1 VIAKEYNDEEFGTIA
16 IKRIAK
22 AKYVRVRVG
31 EGGVL
36 HATMPRLAPVLLLR
50 NLINSSRESLRKAI
64 ADTKVRAKRVYA
76 EGDIVGT
83 SHKIVIEEAER
94 RRARRKEQMIVW
106 NMPDKSE
113 YEDPVNQDV
122 IRKAVRKALDEQ
134 ASAYLPRRLQYLAD
148 IGGFHFSKIRYSNS
162 KGRWGSCSSQGVIS
176 LNVALMNLPKELID
190 YVLIHELS
198 HTKQMNHSP
207 EFWQIVEA
215 YCPEYKA
222 ARKELKAYSPYL

>member
-1 VIAKEYNDEEFGTIA
+1 VIAKEYHDDEFGTVA
-16 IKRIAK
+16 IKRIAR

-36 HATMPRLAPVLLLR
+36 HATMPRFAPVLLLR

-64 ADTKVRAKRVYA
+64 SETQVHAKRVYA

-106 NMPDKSE
+106 SMPNRQE
-113 YEDPVNQDV
+113 YQDSTNQDV

-148 IGGFHFSKIRYSNS
+148 IGGFHFTKIRYSNA
-162 KGRWGSCSSQGVIS
+162 KGRWGSCSSQRVIS

-190 YVLIHELS
+190 YVLIHELA

-207 EFWQIVEA
+207 EFWKIVET
-215 YCPEYKA
+215 YCPEYKL
-222 ARKELKAYSPYL
+222 ARKELKTYSPYL

>member
-1 VIAKEYNDEEFGTIA
+1 MIAKEYHDDEFGTVA
-16 IKRIAK
+16 IKRIAR

-31 EGGVL
+31 DGGEL

-64 ADTKVRAKRVYA
+64 ADSRVRARRVYA

-83 SHKIVIEEAER
+83 SHKIVIEEADR

-106 NMPDKSE
+106 NMPDRTE
-113 YEDPVNQDV
+113 YQDAENQEV

-148 IGGFHFSKIRYSNS
+148 IGGFHFTKIRFSNA

-190 YVLIHELS
+190 YVLIHELA
-198 HTKQMNHSP
+198 HTRQMNHSP
-207 EFWQIVEA
+207 EFWHLVET
-215 YCPEYKA
+215 YCPGYKS
-222 ARKELKAYSPYL
+222 ARKELKTYSPYL

>member
-1 VIAKEYNDEEFGTIA
+1 VIAKEYHDDEFGTVA
-16 IKRIAK
+16 IKRIAR

-36 HATMPRLAPVLLLR
+36 HATMPRFAPVLLLR

-64 ADTKVRAKRVYA
+64 SETQVHAKRVYA

-106 NMPDKSE
+106 SMPNRQE
-113 YEDPVNQDV
+113 YQDSTNQDV

-148 IGGFHFSKIRYSNS
+148 IGGFHFTKIRYSNA
-162 KGRWGSCSSQGVIS
+162 KGRWGSCSSQRSYQSECGTYEPS
-176 LNVALMNLPKELID
+176 ERID
-190 YVLIHELS
+190 RLCAD
-198 HTKQMNHSP
+198 TR
-207 EFWQIVEA
+207 
-215 YCPEYKA
+215 
-222 ARKELKAYSPYL
+222 ARPHKTDEPLT

>member
-1 VIAKEYNDEEFGTIA
+1 VIAKEYHDNEFGTIA

-31 EGGVL
+31 DGGVL

-50 NLINSSRESLRKAI
+50 NLVNSSRDSLRKAV
-64 ADTKVRAKRVYA
+64 ADSQVRAKRVYT

-83 SHKIVIEEAER
+83 SHKIVIEESER
-94 RRARRKEQMIVW
+94 RRARRKEQTIIW
-106 NMPDKSE
+106 NMPDRTE
-113 YEDPVNQDV
+113 YQDAANQDV

-134 ASAYLPRRLQYLAD
+134 AGAYLPRRLQYLAD
-148 IGGFHFSKIRYSNS
+148 IGGFHFMKIRFSNA

-190 YVLIHELS
+190 YVLIHELA
-198 HTKQMNHSP
+198 HTKQMNHSS
-207 EFWQIVEA
+207 EFWHIVETF
-215 YCPEYKA
+215 CPEYRTI
-222 ARKELKAYSPYL
+222 RKELKTYSPYL